1 MVTYR
6 VERLNKEFLRLI
18 AELLASDTK
27 NDLVSE
33 AILTHVDCSRDLGH
47 AKVYFTLLDESR
59 KEEVVAALQTVRGA
73 LRGHLGRVMHIR
85 QIPELHFL
93 YDDSEQK
100 ARSMDALIDRV
111 AREEREKREMQ
122 EKKDKNLAER
132 RETRD

>member
-6 VERLNKEFLRLI
+6 IERLNKEFLRLI

-27 NDLVSE
+27 NDLARE

-47 AKVYFTLLDESR
+47 AKVYFTLIDESR
-59 KEEVVAALQTVRGA
+59 KADVVAALQAVRGTI
-73 LRGHLGRVMHIR
+73 RGHLGRAMHIR

-100 ARSMDALIDRV
+100 ARSMDELIDRV
-111 AREEREKREMQ
+111 AREEREKRERLDR
-122 EKKDKNLAER
+122 EKEDLAER
-132 RETRD
+132 GEARD